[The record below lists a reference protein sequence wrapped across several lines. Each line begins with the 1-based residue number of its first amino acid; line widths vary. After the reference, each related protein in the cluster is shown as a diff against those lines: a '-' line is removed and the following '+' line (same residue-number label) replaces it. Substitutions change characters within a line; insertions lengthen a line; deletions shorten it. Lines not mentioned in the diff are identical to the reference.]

1 MRKTN
6 FPDALLAFSR
16 AALRTPCPSPADL
29 SAALLKSARGLFGA
43 GRLIVRIDGGAYA
56 GLYCQGVPVA
66 AKRAFQSYRGRI
78 PAAGAAF
85 DSGGITFFAAASPP
99 GGPSLITMAL
109 CCGGK
114 PIAQE
119 KEALR
124 SFAGLLSL
132 ADARC
137 AVEEDLRQSEETYR
151 TLVNTGRDIIYSI
164 DRQGRVTYI
173 SPQVRRYG
181 YSQGDVIGRHIT
193 MFSHPEDRLDT
204 VKALTNA
211 FKTGTTLP
219 LIPYRARRKDGTY
232 FYAEQKSGIVFKGG
246 RPVSI
251 TGVIRDVSARRELER
266 ELRDS
271 AETLRKIFDNA
282 PDAIFIKDAEGRYAR
297 VNRACS
303 DVLGLP
309 PDKITGLTDFE
320 FFKKGEAEE
329 GRRQDERVLKAGETV
344 VSDNTRTA
352 ADGETRVYNVVK
364 TPLRDVYG
372 DITGLL
378 GIARDVTRV
387 RAMEAELVRKKA
399 GELVSRVTGGM
410 AHDFNN
416 VLAAIDGYATLVYES
431 LKPGAEGKEE
441 MRSIISAVKRAAA
454 ISDKL
459 HDLPSGLKKNV
470 RKN

>member
-1 MRKTN
+1 MEKIS
-6 FPDALLAFSR
+6 FPDALLSFSR
-16 AALRTPCPSPADL
+16 AALRTPCPSPACL
-29 SAALLKSARGLFGA
+29 AGALLRSTRALFGP
-43 GRLIVRIDGGAYA
+43 GRLVIRIDGGACA
-56 GLYCQGVPVA
+56 GLYSQGMA
-66 AKRAFQSYRGRI
+66 ARRKQAFQAFRGRI
-78 PAAGAAF
+78 TAAGSQF
-85 DSGGITFFAAASPP
+85 VSEGESFFAVASPP
-99 GGPSLITMAL
+99 GGPSPIVMAL
-109 CCGGK
+109 CCGGRAT
-114 PIAQE
+114 AQE

-124 SFAGLLSL
+124 GFTGLLAL

-137 AVEEDLRQSEETYR
+137 AVEEELRQSEETYR
-151 TLVNTGRDIIYSI
+151 TLVSTGRDIIYSI
-164 DRQGRVTYI
+164 DRHGRVAYI

-181 YSQGDVIGRHIT
+181 YSQGDIIGRHIG
-193 MFSHPEDRLDT
+193 MFSHPEDRQDT
-204 VKALTNA
+204 VKALANA
-211 FKTGTTLP
+211 FKTGRTLP

-246 RPVSI
+246 KPVSI
-251 TGVIRDVSARRELER
+251 TGVIRDVSDRRELER

-282 PDAIFIKDAEGRYAR
+282 PDAIFIKDLAGRYVR
-297 VNRACS
+297 VNRACAE
-303 DVLGLP
+303 VLGLP
-309 PDKITGLTDFE
+309 ADKITGLTDFE
-320 FFKKGEAEE
+320 FFRKAEAEE
-329 GRRQDERVLKAGETV
+329 GRRQDERSLKGGETV
-344 VSDNTRTA
+344 VADNSRTA

-399 GELVSRVTGGM
+399 GELVSQVTGGV

-431 LKPGAEGKEE
+431 LKTGAPGKEE
-441 MRSIISAVKRAAA
+441 MLSIISAVKRAAA

-459 HDLPSGLKKNV
+459 YDIPAGLKKRG